1 MVPMSA
7 DPQIR
12 EGLVPFKGRRTW
24 SRAVGDHEAA
34 GRLPLVLVN
43 GGPGATHDCFGPPE
57 RFHEVAEGFLDR
69 VEGSAA

>member
-12 EGLVPFKGRRTW
+12 EGLVPFRGHSTW

-34 GRLPLVLVN
+34 GRPPLVLVN
-43 GGPGATHDCFGPPE
+43 GGPGATHDYFEPPE
-57 RFHEVAEGFLDR
+57 RFREVAEWFLDR